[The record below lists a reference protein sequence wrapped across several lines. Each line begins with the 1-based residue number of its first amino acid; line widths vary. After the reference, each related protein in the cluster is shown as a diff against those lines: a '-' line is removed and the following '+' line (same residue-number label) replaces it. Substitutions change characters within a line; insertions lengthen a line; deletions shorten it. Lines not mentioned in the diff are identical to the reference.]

1 MRIAL
6 VLGSGGARGYAHIG
20 VIDELK
26 DRGHEIVTIA
36 GTSMGAVIGGLEAA
50 GGLPGFSQWAQSL
63 TYFSMLRQM
72 DVTLTGAGM
81 VKAARIIEKIDE
93 FCGKAC
99 IEDLPI
105 PFTAVAT
112 DITARR
118 EVWFQRGPLS
128 SAIRASMALP
138 GFITPVIMND
148 HILVDGG
155 VYNPVPVAP
164 TFAVP
169 SDLTVAVSLGGRQG
183 LPEPSMSNADAA
195 DVRTDAEV
203 ETGHYDMA
211 DKHGD
216 AEHSGQTL
224 EEVSNRLSEVEGT
237 DEVEGRIPEDL
248 NAEISGPEGVVDAR
262 RANGFRYLQELE
274 RIAESGR
281 WQLPREVL
289 REFSS
294 RFTVPRA
301 GESAEATA
309 ETVAEALVAPST
321 SEVLHM
327 SLTAMQEMIER
338 FRVAVTPVNVQIT
351 VPRSA
356 ASTYDFH
363 RAQEI
368 IPVGRQLA
376 REAFDAAGI

>member
-26 DRGHEIVTIA
+26 ARGHEIVAIA

-50 GGLPGFSQWAQSL
+50 GGLQAFSQWAQSL

-81 VKAARIIEKIDE
+81 VKADRIIEKINE
-93 FCGKAC
+93 FCGNAL

-112 DITARR
+112 DITAYR
-118 EVWFQRGPLS
+118 EVWFQRGPLA

-138 GFITPVIMND
+138 GFITPVVMND

-169 SDLTVAVSLGGRQG
+169 SDLTVAVSLGGRPG
-183 LPEPSMSNADAA
+183 MAEPSVSNADAA
-195 DVRTDAEV
+195 DVSDDA
-203 ETGHYDMA
+203 G
-211 DKHGD
+211 
-216 AEHSGQTL
+216 
-224 EEVSNRLSEVEGT
+224 RLSDGGIGPLRREVFRELAA
-237 DEVEGRIPEDL
+237 RF
-248 NAEISGPEGVVDAR
+248 SGPRSSAVSGT
-262 RANGFRYLQELE
+262 
-274 RIAESGR
+274 ESDSAAAD
-281 WQLPREVL
+281 
-289 REFSS
+289 SS
-294 RFTVPRA
+294 VRSAATGSKPSA
-301 GESAEATA
+301 IESAEMT
-309 ETVAEALVAPST
+309 LST
-321 SEVLHM
+321 SDVLHM

-338 FRVAVTPVNVQIT
+338 FRAAATPVNVQIT
-351 VPRSA
+351 VPRGV

-363 RAQEI
+363 RAREI
-368 IPVGRQLA
+368 IAVGRGLA
-376 REAFDAAGI
+376 RDAFDAAGI